1 MGIQIL
7 LKNIIISRIGE
18 IIMKKVLLV
27 SVVIGI
33 LVIALSVT
41 GFVYA
46 QVQTPPG
53 PDYPGCPSDGS
64 SRRGHSMMGD
74 YQGFYHSNSVADF
87 THSGILHEYMTD
99 ALANAF
105 GLTQEELGAKS
116 DAGENSW
123 QIAESTGLSAEEFRT
138 LMLDIRSDAI
148 NQALADGVIPQGQA
162 EWMLDRMNQM
172 PMVGLETGHG
182 PCHGSSTPQGN
193 FSHGPGWRWNDQVT
207 P

>member
-1 MGIQIL
+1 
-7 LKNIIISRIGE
+7 
-18 IIMKKVLLV
+18 MKKVLLV

-53 PDYPGCPSDGS
+53 PDYPGRPSDGS
-64 SRRGHSMMGD
+64 SRRGHGMMGG
-74 YQGFYHSNSVADF
+74 YQGSYPTNSGADF
-87 THSGILHEYMTD
+87 VHGGLLHEYMTD
-99 ALANAF
+99 ALANTF
-105 GLTQEELGAKS
+105 GLTQEELQAKY

-123 QIAESTGLSAEEFRT
+123 QIAESIGLSAEEFRT
-138 LMLDIRSDAI
+138 LMLDFRSDAI
-148 NQALADGVIPQGQA
+148 NQALADGVIPQEQA

-172 PMVGLETGHG
+172 PMVGLETGYG
-182 PCHGSSTPQGN
+182 PCHGSTAQRGN